1 MKLMLTKK
9 EIIKIEEDSI
19 RINTKSINA
28 LIEKRKDINRAI
40 RTMRKAI
47 KIAKAKLFDLKQ
59 EANDEQ

>member
-1 MKLMLTKK
+1 MRLMLTKK

-47 KIAKAKLFDLKQ
+47 KTAKAKLFDLKQ
-59 EANDEQ
+59 EVTNGQ

>member
-59 EANDEQ
+59 EVNNEQ

>member
-47 KIAKAKLFDLKQ
+47 KTAKAKLFDLKQ
-59 EANDEQ
+59 EATNE